1 MLFFWRPRRAKDFGA
16 HIAPLSTA
24 FGTVT
29 ANTTTRFGLGSVS
42 DKDDTAASPGNLA
55 YVDEVF
61 AAARTIPADSD
72 GTVLLNI
79 LKYDASANADVTL
92 VGSYSL
98 EGLTAGESERL
109 PFDSG
114 VTDAQRTLDFGD
126 FLHFTIVNNSAA
138 IDTQAAGGAVTVKLK
153 YLT

>member
-1 MLFFWRPRRAKDFGA
+1 MLFHWRPRRAKDYGSLITLLNA
-16 HIAPLSTA
+16 T

-29 ANTTTRFGLGSVS
+29 ANVTTRFGLGSVN
-42 DKDDTAASPGNLA
+42 DKDDTAANPGNLA

-61 AAARTIPADSD
+61 AASRIIPADAD
-72 GTVLLNI
+72 GTLLLNI

-92 VGSYSL
+92 VGSYDL
-98 EGLTAGESERL
+98 EALTVGESERL
-109 PFDSG
+109 PFNSG
-114 VTDAQRTLDFGD
+114 VTDAQRTLDPGD
-126 FLHFTIVNNSAA
+126 LLHFTIVSNSAA